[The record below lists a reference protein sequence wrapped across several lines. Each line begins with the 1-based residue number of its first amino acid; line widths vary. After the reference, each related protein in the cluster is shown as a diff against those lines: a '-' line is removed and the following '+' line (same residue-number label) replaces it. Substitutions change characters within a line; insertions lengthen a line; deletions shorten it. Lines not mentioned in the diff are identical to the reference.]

1 MIKNK
6 NQIRRLLLNI
16 KVLKRNQNKEEHE
29 IRGKLMK
36 NYLNNYKIIFN
47 RFKKIK
53 IMIIR

>member
-29 IRGKLMK
+29 IRGELMK